1 MQSLKF
7 TGTFVGTIRV
17 RIDAEKVERL
27 KEKTT
32 NGRQKKTFI
41 LIRLR
46 SASVK
51 YT

>member
-7 TGTFVGTIRV
+7 TGTFIGKIQV

-27 KEKTT
+27 KKTM
-32 NGRQKKTFI
+32 NRRQKKTFI

-46 SASVK
+46 SASMK